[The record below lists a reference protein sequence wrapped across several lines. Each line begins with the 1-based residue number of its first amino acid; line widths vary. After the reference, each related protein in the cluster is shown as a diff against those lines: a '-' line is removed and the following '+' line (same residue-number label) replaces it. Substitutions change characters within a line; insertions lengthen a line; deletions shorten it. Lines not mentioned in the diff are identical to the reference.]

1 MLHKLSVLLVAWLCY
16 ATTRAQALHPE
27 PVKITAQLIHADSS
41 TPRAMVFNFLNPFI
55 RLRKSAAFD
64 EYNRLA
70 SSGEMIFTQN
80 MTIQYNNTFINLYVQ
95 PGDSVHLL
103 IDGALL
109 KQKNFEWLSISG
121 DHATEST
128 QVNLWHHFFSNYT
141 NKTYQQTGKK
151 FQQAKYVSAMR
162 DSARQE
168 YNRCLDILKQYNK
181 EHALLP
187 VVQKWAERDIRSTI
201 SYYAADY
208 LTVKDSLTG
217 GLILNH
223 ALYRDPLFD
232 QYNEAGFQSMMFPY
246 HLANY
251 AHTLLKTDSSIHY
264 FQQHGRYVEAAKQ
277 ALCLLSGEPK
287 SLSRDYMLFNF
298 INTLLPRSP
307 QLADSLPGLPSLFH
321 DTLTY
326 AYLLQAADNI
336 QHPVLNEKPVAG
348 ISYFNNGRTEIV
360 PPVEVLAYL
369 AKKYPGKVL
378 YIDIYAT
385 WCVPCF
391 KEMEKMPEIKA
402 GVDTSKIVFINLCLQ
417 SEIETWSK
425 LVNNK
430 KHPGE
435 HYFLDEDATKLFMG
449 MYAIEGFP
457 SYFLL
462 NKKGQVETLK
472 APRPSDGTL
481 LINRL
486 NGLIR

>member
-1 MLHKLSVLLVAWLCY
+1 MLRKLSALLVAWLCY
-16 ATTRAQALHPE
+16 ATTLAQSLQPGT
-27 PVKITAQLIHADSS
+27 VKITAQLIHADSS

-64 EYNRLA
+64 EQNQLA

-109 KQKNFEWLSISG
+109 KKKNFEWLSIGG

-128 QVNLWHHFFSNYT
+128 QVNLWHHYFSRYT
-141 NKTYQQTGKK
+141 SKA
-151 FQQAKYVSAMR
+151 FQQAGSVTTIK
-162 DSARQE
+162 DSAAME
-168 YNRCLDILKQYNK
+168 YARCLAMLENYSKQ
-181 EHALLP
+181 HPLLP
-187 VVQKWAERDIRSTI
+187 AVKKWAAIDIRNTI
-201 SYYAADY
+201 SYWASDN
-208 LTVKDSLTG
+208 LTAKDSITG
-217 GLILNH
+217 RLILNH
-223 ALYRDPLFD
+223 ALYREPLFD

-251 AHTLLKTDSSIHY
+251 AHTLLKTDSSINNL
-264 FQQHGRYVEAAKQ
+264 QQQGQYAKAAAQ
-277 ALCLLSGEPK
+277 ALRLLSCEPK
-287 SLSRDYMLFNF
+287 GLARDYMLFNF
-298 INTLLPRSP
+298 INTLLPKSP
-307 QLADSLPGLPSLFH
+307 QLTDSLPALPSLFH

-336 QHPVLNEKPVAG
+336 QRPVLNEKPVTG
-348 ISYFNNGRTEIV
+348 ISYFNDGRTETV
-360 PPVEVLAYL
+360 PPVKVLSYL
-369 AKKYPGKVL
+369 AKKYQGKVL
-378 YIDIYAT
+378 YIDVYAT

-417 SEIETWSK
+417 SEMKTWSN

-435 HYFLDEDATKLFMG
+435 HYFLDEDATKIFMG

-462 NKKGQVETLK
+462 NQKGQVETLK

-486 NGLIR
+486 NRLIR

>member
-1 MLHKLSVLLVAWLCY
+1 MLRKLSVLLVVWLCY
-16 ATTRAQALHPE
+16 ATAQAQSLHPE

-64 EYNRLA
+64 EQNRLA

-109 KQKNFEWLSISG
+109 KNKNFEWLSISG

-128 QVNLWHHFFSNYT
+128 QVNLWHHYFSRYT
-141 NKTYQQTGKK
+141 SKAL
-151 FQQAKYVSAMR
+151 QQAGSVTTMK
-162 DSARQE
+162 DSATQE
-168 YNRCLDILKQYNK
+168 YARCLAMLENYSKQYS
-181 EHALLP
+181 LLP
-187 VVQKWAERDIRSTI
+187 AVKKWAAIDIRNTI
-201 SYYAADY
+201 SYWASDN
-208 LTVKDSLTG
+208 LTVKDSITG
-217 GLILNH
+217 RMILNH
-223 ALYRDPLFD
+223 ALYRESLFD
-232 QYNEAGFQSMMFPY
+232 QYNENGFQSMMFPY
-246 HLANY
+246 HLGNY
-251 AHTLLKTDSSIHY
+251 AHTLLKTDSSIY
-264 FQQHGRYVEAAKQ
+264 NLQQHGRYAEAAKR
-277 ALCLLSGEPK
+277 ALRLLSGEPK

-298 INTLLPRSP
+298 INTLLPKSP
-307 QLADSLPGLPSLFH
+307 QLADSLPTLPSLFH

-348 ISYFNNGRTEIV
+348 ISYFNNGRTETI

-369 AKKYPGKVL
+369 TKKYPGKVL

-417 SEIETWSK
+417 SEIENWSK
-425 LVNNK
+425 LVQSK

-462 NKKGQVETLK
+462 NKNGKAETLK
-472 APRPSDGTL
+472 APRPSDGTML
-481 LINRL
+481 VNKLNRL
-486 NGLIR
+486 IR

>member
-1 MLHKLSVLLVAWLCY
+1 MLRKLSVLLVAWLCY

-64 EYNRLA
+64 EHNLLA

-95 PGDSVHLL
+95 PGDSVHLQ

-109 KQKNFEWLSISG
+109 KNKNFEWLSISG

-128 QVNLWHHFFSNYT
+128 QVNLWHHYFSRY
-141 NKTYQQTGKK
+141 TGKA
-151 FQQAKYVSAMR
+151 FQQAGSLTTMK
-162 DSARQE
+162 DSAVQE
-168 YNRCLDILKQYNK
+168 YARCLAMLENYSKQYP
-181 EHALLP
+181 LLP
-187 VVQKWAERDIRSTI
+187 AVKKWVAIDIRNTI
-201 SYYAADY
+201 SYWASDN
-208 LTVKDSLTG
+208 LTAKDSITG
-217 GLILNH
+217 RLILNH
-223 ALYRDPLFD
+223 ALYREPLFD
-232 QYNEAGFQSMMFPY
+232 QYNEIGFQSMMFPY

-251 AHTLLKTDSSIHY
+251 THTLLKTDSVINNL
-264 FQQHGRYVEAAKQ
+264 QQHGRYAEAAKR
-277 ALCLLSGEPK
+277 ALRLLSGEPK
-287 SLSRDYMLFNF
+287 SLARDYMLFNF

-307 QLADSLPGLPSLFH
+307 QLADSLPALPSLFH

-326 AYLLQAADNI
+326 AYLLRAAGNI
-336 QHPVLNEKPVAG
+336 QHPVVNERPVAG
-348 ISYFNNGRTEIV
+348 ISYFNNGRTETV

-402 GVDTSKIVFINLCLQ
+402 GVDTSKIVFINICLQ
-417 SEIETWSK
+417 SEIITWSK
-425 LVNNK
+425 LVKSK

-435 HYFLDEDATKLFMG
+435 HYFLDEDATKIFMG

-472 APRPSDGTL
+472 APRPSDGTM

-486 NGLIR
+486 NRLIR